1 MMWHDRPLRG
11 VCLGLTAL
19 IGALALAVIVAGGAP
34 EALLARSYA
43 QSLKSVPTAW
53 ERRLSGN
60 LWLSH
65 DGGRGE
71 GLSNVQP
78 LRHALAI
85 GDQIKISAR
94 AGTEETSEV
103 TALEEFD
110 GEGLGLLGQQL
121 QMVTGKPRAGLPGET
136 VRFLFAIDTPA
147 STPAPAKT
155 DRSL

>member
-11 VCLGLTAL
+11 VSLGLAAL
-19 IGALALAVIVAGGAP
+19 VGVVALGAIVAGGAP

-43 QSLKSVPTAW
+43 HSLTSVPTAW

-65 DGGRGE
+65 DVGQDKS
-71 GLSNVQP
+71 LSNVQP

-94 AGTEETSEV
+94 AGTEETIEV

-110 GEGLGLLGQQL
+110 GEGLGLSGQQL
-121 QMVTGKPRAGLPGET
+121 QMVTGKPLTGLPGET
-136 VRFLFAIDTPA
+136 VRFLFAIDTPSA
-147 STPAPAKT
+147 PAPVKT

>member
-1 MMWHDRPLRG
+1 MMWQNKPLRG
-11 VCLGLTAL
+11 VCLGLPAIVAAVAL
-19 IGALALAVIVAGGAP
+19 GVIVAGGAP

-43 QSLKSVPTAW
+43 QSLQSVPTAW
-53 ERRLSGN
+53 ERRLTGD

-65 DGGRGE
+65 DAGQGKT
-71 GLSNVQP
+71 LSNVQP
-78 LRHALAI
+78 LRQALAI

-94 AGTEETSEV
+94 AGTEETIEV

-110 GEGLGLLGQQL
+110 GEGLGLAGQQL

-136 VRFLFAIDTPA
+136 VRFLFAIDTP
-147 STPAPAKT
+147 PAPLPPAKT